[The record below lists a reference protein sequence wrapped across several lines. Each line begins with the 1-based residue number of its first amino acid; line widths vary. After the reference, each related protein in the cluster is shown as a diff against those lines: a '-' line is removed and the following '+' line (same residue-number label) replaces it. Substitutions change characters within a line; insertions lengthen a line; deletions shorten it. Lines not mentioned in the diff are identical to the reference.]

1 MLQVKMFCSD
11 EYRVGYQYG
20 LRRFFHG
27 KCYGEDCHIELI
39 KSKGGKIAS
48 GLNDGLAG
56 IAPKY
61 KPVDFIERYQ
71 IFI

>member
-1 MLQVKMFCSD
+1 
-11 EYRVGYQYG
+11 